1 MSPRVLILFSAFVF
15 LLPCEADCQALHST
29 ERKVLVQV
37 GGLGIVI
44 PIPKGFVDSS
54 TSKDISAIGYALTPQ
69 RRRLLAFLVS
79 TEDLRATNAGKEPEL
94 NQTFAVQI
102 APADE
107 DKIFSVETFKRVKQ
121 QVRAQMEN
129 MAQSAPDASTTRL
142 AGLLRELAKQTGQPA
157 QLEID
162 GIVYLGIVD
171 ESEYSITGAF
181 VTTAQIQM
189 ASSVVKGA
197 NISAITV
204 AAIRGKPVWLITRRT
219 FQKEADI
226 RTNNEHAHAWV
237 SLIRAEN
244 Q

>member
-1 MSPRVLILFSAFVF
+1 MSPRVLILFSAFAF
-15 LLPCEADCQALHST
+15 LLPCEADCQALRS
-29 ERKVLVQV
+29 ESKVLVQV
-37 GGLGIVI
+37 GGLSIVI

-54 TSKDISAIGYALTPQ
+54 TSANLSAIGYALTPQ

-94 NQTFAVQI
+94 NQTFAVQT
-102 APADE
+102 APVDE
-107 DKIFSVETFKRVKQ
+107 DKTFSVETFKRVKQ
-121 QVRAQMEN
+121 QVRVQMEK
-129 MAQSAPDASTTRL
+129 MAQSAPDSSTTRL
-142 AGLLRELAKQTGQPA
+142 AELLREQAKQTGEPA

-162 GIVYLGIVD
+162 GIVYLGIVE

-189 ASSVVKGA
+189 ASSVVKGT

-204 AAIRGKPVWLITRRT
+204 AAIRGKPVWLITRRAL
-219 FQKEADI
+219 QKEEDI
-226 RTNNEHAHAWV
+226 RTNNEYANAWV